1 MLKLLNIDQFINSF
15 KQGGSM
21 SAEVGQSAPELT
33 LINNERQ
40 PVTLADIKGKTTV
53 LAFFPG
59 AFTGGCQ
66 QEACTF
72 RDALSEYNNLGAQ
85 VYGISVDSFFAQNA
99 FVNENN
105 LNFPFLSDYSRKTI
119 EDYGIAVNDFAGMPG
134 YTTSMRAVFVIDSE
148 GTIRYKV
155 AVAPPEQ
162 PDFDE
167 IKKAVSQI

>member
-1 MLKLLNIDQFINSF
+1 
-15 KQGGSM
+15 M
-21 SAEVGQSAPELT
+21 SAEVGQPAPELT

-105 LNFPFLSDYSRKTI
+105 LNFPFLGFTLRLLSLLRES
-119 EDYGIAVNDFAGMPG
+119 
-134 YTTSMRAVFVIDSE
+134 IDSGHFTNE
-148 GTIRYKV
+148 
-155 AVAPPEQ
+155 VAPRKEGFFLMP
-162 PDFDE
+162 PF
-167 IKKAVSQI
+167 

>member
-1 MLKLLNIDQFINSF
+1 MLKLLNVSQFINSP

-21 SAEVGQSAPELT
+21 SAEVGQPAPELT

-99 FVNENN
+99 FTFILLYFYFN
-105 LNFPFLSDYSRKTI
+105 LNFL
-119 EDYGIAVNDFAGMPG
+119 
-134 YTTSMRAVFVIDSE
+134 
-148 GTIRYKV
+148 
-155 AVAPPEQ
+155 
-162 PDFDE
+162 
-167 IKKAVSQI
+167 